1 MKWLSFKQ
9 TASCFVFAGFILSW
23 SMFLFACDTAGSG
36 DGKPDSSSFKVQTI
50 SDNLPWSERVALTTI
65 KENPQSYMVDF
76 QEKPKW
82 NYTGGLVMLAM
93 QETWKRTG
101 KEEYYAY
108 AKSYADSLID
118 EEGNIHGGYSIY
130 DFNIDHITPGRIL
143 FPILERTGDKRYEK
157 ALGTLR
163 QQLAWQ
169 PRTTDG
175 GFWHKLRYPWQ
186 MWLDGLYM
194 GAPFYADYARRY
206 GQPEAYD
213 DIARQLILMETH
225 SRDSKTGLLYHGW
238 DESKIQLWANQESG
252 HSPHFWGRAMGWYSM
267 ALVDVLDFFPQDHPQ
282 RQAIID
288 ILNRLAAAVTPYQDS
303 DTGLWYQIVDQ
314 GTREGNY
321 LEATVSSMFAYS
333 LIKGVKKG
341 YIDPKYRDVATK
353 AYQGIID
360 HLIKIGP
367 NGEVIIQKCCSVAGL
382 GGDPYRDGSYKYYVS
397 EPVRDNDPKA
407 VGPFILA
414 SLELEEVK
422 LTAR

>member
-1 MKWLSFKQ
+1 MKRLSFKQ
-9 TASCFVFAGFILSW
+9 TVFPFAFAGFILFG
-23 SMFLFACDTAGSG
+23 SMFLFACNAADSG
-36 DGKPDSSSFKVQTI
+36 TGDPDSASFAVQTI
-50 SDNLPWSERVALTTI
+50 SENLPWSERAALTMM

-76 QEKPKW
+76 QKKPKW
-82 NYTGGLVMLAM
+82 NYTGGLAM
-93 QETWKRTG
+93 MAIQETWRRTG
-101 KEEYYAY
+101 KEEYYDY

-118 EEGNIHGGYSIY
+118 PEGNIHGGYSIY

-157 ALGTLR
+157 ALFTLR
-163 QQLAWQ
+163 QQLTWQ

-194 GAPFYADYARRY
+194 GSPFYADYARRY

-225 SRDSKTGLLYHGW
+225 ARDPKTGLLYHGW
-238 DESKIQLWANQESG
+238 DESKIQLWANDETG
-252 HSPHFWGRAMGWYSM
+252 CSPHFWGRAMGWYSM
-267 ALVDVLDFFPQDHPQ
+267 ALVDVLDFFPQDHPK
-282 RQAIID
+282 RQDIID
-288 ILNRLAAAVTPYQDS
+288 ILGRLAAAVAPYQDPG
-303 DTGLWYQIVDQ
+303 TGLWYQIVDQ

-321 LEATVSSMFAYS
+321 LEATVSSMLVYS

-341 YIDPKYRDVATK
+341 YLDPKYREVAAK

-382 GGDPYRDGSYKYYVS
+382 GGDPYRDGSYEYYVS

-422 LTAR
+422 VTNR